1 MVIMV
6 IEISDFMSRV
16 EASQYTIFTQKFHS
30 SVTKTVQK
38 YEGDIKKTDN
48 NNYVVFFEDITNA
61 VQCALDVQY
70 KFKYVTPKH
79 KSFSRKLNIA
89 LVESQTYSEKELV
102 KCRRYCEIIKDQVVI
117 TSGVKKAHQNINVHA
132 EIDKSLIRTLKPNEE
147 KFINDF
153 MDYLEVNWQD
163 EELGIRYFTQA
174 LNITYGQLFW
184 RLTRLTGVTPG
195 KFIKNFR
202 LHKGMLLLHRQRVSI
217 SEVSRRIGFKSSTH
231 FSDSFLKTYGI
242 RPSKY
247 VQQHT

>member
-30 SVTKTVQK
+30 SVAKTVQK
-38 YEGDIKKTDN
+38 YEGEIEKRDN
-48 NNYVVFFEDITNA
+48 NNYVVFFKDITNA
-61 VQCALDVQY
+61 VQCALDVRY

-89 LVESQTYSEKELV
+89 LVKSETHSEKELI
-102 KCRRYCEIIKDQVVI
+102 KCRRYCEVIKDQLVI
-117 TSGVKKAHQNINVHA
+117 TSGVKIAYQKINSHA
-132 EIDKSLIRTLKPNEE
+132 EIDKSLIRILKPKEE
-147 KFINDF
+147 AFINAF
-153 MDYLEVNWQD
+153 MDYLEMNWQNV
-163 EELGIRYFTQA
+163 ELGVHHFTKA
-174 LNITYGQLFW
+174 LHITYGQLFW
-184 RLTRLTGVTPG
+184 RLTRLTGVTPR

-202 LHKGMLLLHRQRVSI
+202 LHKGMLLLHRQRVGI
-217 SEVSRRIGFKSSTH
+217 SEVSHRIGFKSATH

-247 VQQHT
+247 LQQHT

>member
-1 MVIMV
+1 MVLMV

-30 SVTKTVQK
+30 SVAKTVQK
-38 YEGDIKKTDN
+38 YKGDIIKTDN
-48 NNYVVFFEDITNA
+48 NNYVVFFKDITNA
-61 VQCALDVQY
+61 VQCALDVQF

-89 LVESQTYSEKELV
+89 LVESQNANEADLI

-117 TSGVKKAHQNINVHA
+117 TTGVKTTYEKLNVHA
-132 EIDKSLIRTLKPNEE
+132 EIDKSLIRTLKPEE
-147 KFINDF
+147 ETFLNTF
-153 MDYLEVNWQD
+153 MDHLEAHWHNVD
-163 EELGIRYFTQA
+163 LGVRHFTKA
-174 LNITYGQLFW
+174 LGLTYGQLFW
-184 RLTRLTGVTPG
+184 RLTRLTGVTPR

-202 LHKGMLLLHRQRVSI
+202 LHKGMLLLHNQRVSI
-217 SEVSRRIGFKSSTH
+217 SEVSKRSGFKSATH
-231 FSDSFLKTYGI
+231 FSDSFLQTYGI